1 MHILIIRARPIRK
14 LFFRLFTIFGNLLYF
29 NFLIW
34 TFCTKMRRRRET
46 GKGRRHI
53 ETGNVFEMERGK
65 NKTLSDPIIVV
76 SSDEEDDA
84 DVEELFKAFA
94 SKVEPLISEEEFI
107 LLRLKFRDA
116 RSEFVSSANFKKSL
130 RWRTEALAEENAYI
144 FTGSILSL
152 LGFDSRQSQS
162 KSKSSEEISA
172 TTDNHVSNIG
182 NEEVTIYSRGEE
194 TGQNKNIIHITIDT
208 NEEVKPLEV
217 EAPRPSTSSVVSSRH
232 SKGPTQRNKTE
243 RRKISENN
251 HESTRSKLKRELSPR
266 KRKRL
271 LRRLEEKMKH
281 VNERIRILNQ
291 AELTLDEMNM
301 NDSTYIQECRLK
313 DRFNQIWNQICR
325 IKGRTAETGR
335 VTEKV
340 VRCPP
345 TGFPE
350 IDRAVNRFLK
360 KKKGRFP
367 DRHDIST
374 VISEAKKKHGLKIAP
389 QGLADITDEVFMYVG
404 NKLQKRRRLDFTNNS
419 GCFLT
424 DDYLTRDDPAMR
436 DPSLLKKLEENK
448 RMSKRALDEVFN
460 KYAHYGRLKNCGNG
474 HQSTSDSESSNQEND
489 FEGKRKKRLSQLSNA
504 GALDSSGGECDDF
517 GL

>member
-1 MHILIIRARPIRK
+1 
-14 LFFRLFTIFGNLLYF
+14 
-29 NFLIW
+29 
-34 TFCTKMRRRRET
+34 
-46 GKGRRHI
+46 
-53 ETGNVFEMERGK
+53 MERGK
-65 NKTLSDPIIVV
+65 NRSLSDPIIVV

-144 FTGSILSL
+144 FTGNILSL
-152 LGFDSRQSQS
+152 LGSDSRQCQS
-162 KSKSSEEISA
+162 KSKSIEEKSA
-172 TTDNHVSNIG
+172 TTVNYVSNTG
-182 NEEVTIYSRGEE
+182 NEEVTVYSSGEE
-194 TGQNKNIIHITIDT
+194 TGQNKNIVHLTIDT
-208 NEEVKPLEV
+208 NAEGKPVKV
-217 EAPRPSTSSVVSSRH
+217 EPPRPSSSSVVSSRH
-232 SKGPTQRNKTE
+232 SKRPTQRNKTE

-251 HESTRSKLKRELSPR
+251 HESTRSKLTRLSPR

-271 LRRLEEKMKH
+271 LRRLEDKMKH

-291 AELTLDEMNM
+291 AELTLDEMTM

-313 DRFNQIWNQICR
+313 DRFNQIWNKICR
-325 IKGRTAETGR
+325 IKGRTSETGR
-335 VTEKV
+335 VTEKEV
-340 VRCPP
+340 KCPP

-424 DDYLTRDDPAMR
+424 DDYLARDDPAMR
-436 DPSLLKKLEENK
+436 DSSLLKKLEENK

-474 HQSTSDSESSNQEND
+474 HGSTSDSESSNQENN

-504 GALDSSGGECDDF
+504 WALDSSGGECDDF
-517 GL
+517 GLERKGKSTNRTITIFS